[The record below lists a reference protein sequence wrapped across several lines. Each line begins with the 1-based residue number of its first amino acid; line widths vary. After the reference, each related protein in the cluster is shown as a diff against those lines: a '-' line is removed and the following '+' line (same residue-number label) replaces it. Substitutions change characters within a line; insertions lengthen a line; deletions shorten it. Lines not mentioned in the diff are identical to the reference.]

1 MSEGSAYSAVSAD
14 FELEL
19 NPLKLFAEDL
29 IQPLST
35 ELDGGAVGWIVK
47 YHLKSPN
54 ILKYCLTLS
63 NII

>member
-1 MSEGSAYSAVSAD
+1 VSEGSAYSAVSAD

-47 YHLKSPN
+47 YHLK
-54 ILKYCLTLS
+54 I
-63 NII
+63 